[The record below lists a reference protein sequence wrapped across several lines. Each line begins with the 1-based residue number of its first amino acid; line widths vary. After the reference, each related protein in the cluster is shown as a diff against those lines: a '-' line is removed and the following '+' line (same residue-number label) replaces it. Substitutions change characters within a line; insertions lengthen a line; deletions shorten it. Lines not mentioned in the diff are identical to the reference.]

1 MVRKRFVGFMMTCSY
16 ISVKQVG
23 VQNNIGSG
31 EHDAAQL
38 ARALFETAVNNDND
52 RRSQPG

>member
-1 MVRKRFVGFMMTCSY
+1 MMTCSY